1 VPQAALNQ
9 LSGKKASAPP
19 ESGNGTEVDENCCMS
34 WRLLALE
41 DGFRNV
47 HERNMILS
55 VHFGQRWA
63 M

>member
-9 LSGKKASAPP
+9 LSGQKASAPP
-19 ESGNGTEVDENCCMS
+19 ESGNGTEVDENCCMP

-47 HERNMILS
+47 HERNMI
-55 VHFGQRWA
+55 
-63 M
+63 